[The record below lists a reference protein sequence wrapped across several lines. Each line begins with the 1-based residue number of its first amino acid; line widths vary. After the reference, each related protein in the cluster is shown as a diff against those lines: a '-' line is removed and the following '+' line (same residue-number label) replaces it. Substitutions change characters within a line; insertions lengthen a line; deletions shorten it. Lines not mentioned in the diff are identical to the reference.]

1 MLSQFFH
8 DSLSLGIAQAVV
20 AAMMAMGMVMV
31 ARYQSIHVERE
42 TVIALLRAIVQI
54 VLVGSVLI
62 VLLQGPQWTSIFAL
76 LAMMVAA
83 AATTAKRAGDIPDAF
98 KVSLYGILLGSG
110 AVILVMT
117 LLGVIDPA
125 ITSVIPVGSMLVFNA
140 MTATGLALNRF
151 EAEIKSHAGQIEAGL
166 ALGAS
171 SRTVVAPYVQAAVK
185 ASMIP
190 RIDSLRS
197 LGIVWIP
204 GLMAGMVLTGEDPIY
219 AAVYQFVVMALVF
232 VVAGLTSVVTTLL
245 IRSHAFSAAEQL
257 LLRPGRDGSNPKGGQ
272 GGKGR
277 A

>member
-1 MLSQFFH
+1 LLSQFFH

-20 AAMMAMGMVMV
+20 AAIMAMGMVMV

-62 VLLQGPQWTSIFAL
+62 VLLRGPQWTSIFAL

-98 KVSLYGILLGSG
+98 KVSLYGILIGSG

-151 EAEIKSHAGQIEAGL
+151 EAEIKAHAGQIEAGL

-171 SRTVVAPYVQAAVK
+171 SHTVVAPYVQAAVK

-204 GLMAGMVLTGEDPIY
+204 GLMAGMVLSGEDPIY

-245 IRSHAFSAAEQL
+245 IRSHAFSTAEQL
-257 LLRPGRDGSNPKGGQ
+257 LLRPGRDGSNAKGGQ
-272 GGKGR
+272 GGKKG
-277 A
+277 